1 MTIESSC
8 ESSCMRII
16 PVNNITDAN
25 LETFKL
31 KKMCFV
37 QRGRP
42 RQEMREL
49 VEKQFP
55 YNL

>member
-1 MTIESSC
+1 
-8 ESSCMRII
+8 MRII

-25 LETFKL
+25 LETFKW
-31 KKMCFV
+31 KNMYFV

-49 VEKQFP
+49 VEKQFS